1 MVSTKYATELLF
13 IEMAVDV
20 LQKKMDERRNNLEN
34 IRQNIKQNHFQK
46 YMSRDWGVNGYSI
59 Y

>member
-34 IRQNIKQNHFQK
+34 IR
-46 YMSRDWGVNGYSI
+46 
-59 Y
+59 